1 MATKITDP
9 KKMRKNLAYER
20 AYELRNKEKRNASK
34 RVKTPIRQKAR
45 ATLEKKIGRKLKKT
59 ETVGHKTPIARG
71 GSNSPRN
78 LKVQSPKSNYAEGG
92 RMSKTR
98 KKSTSKK

>member
-1 MATKITDP
+1 
-9 KKMRKNLAYER
+9 MRPNLKYER

-59 ETVGHKTPIARG
+59 ETVGHKTPIAKG
-71 GSNSPRN
+71 GSNGTRN
-78 LKVQSPKSNYAEGG
+78 LKVQSAKSNYAEGW
-92 RMSKTR
+92 RMRRKT
-98 KKSTSKK
+98 TSKK